1 MKNRKLPLLFALFLI
16 FTFCLSHSVSASQ
29 ASPLLTYKGAN
40 GVEIRSY
47 IPGYDEAKLQW
58 FYKEFT
64 KNTIGEEISYLS
76 SINLYPD
83 YPRGAN
89 TAGVWHGEWLN
100 NKLTPGRSIDLY
112 GVSDSNPHVLTT
124 LSHEYGHHF
133 MYYYLNKK
141 EGMTNNFLNSEYSKV
156 RNLNLY
162 EELNNGSH
170 SWSAAEIAAE
180 DYVQLFGNPSLSQI
194 RSFQFYPQENTEIPL
209 AWDVPG
215 LYDYFVKLSGLQG
228 KSDHQ
233 APSKPTLRLTQV
245 TNNEIFFQ
253 WDAVTDNSDKPL
265 IYSIVGITNLSEDN
279 QTIYIMNSTQQANRY
294 TASLNRRQLSRENVN
309 TILVKLVVMDQSG
322 NAVSSEVPVDLSNP
336 EASLSYLFPGVRIAG
351 ADRYQTSVAVSQAGF
366 PNGSSYAILV
376 TGENFPDALS
386 AAPLAKKYNAPILL
400 TPAKALNP
408 HIEAEI
414 SRLGVK
420 NVMIVGGKGAVS
432 LEIENSLKAKGIG
445 TKRIEGAS
453 RYDTALAIAKE
464 VGEFKEVFVCT
475 GENFPDALSAAA
487 VAASQGIPILLTPAQ
502 DLPEGFLKFLEDR
515 EVTQTYVVG
524 GTGVISPHVYDQ
536 LPQSKRLSGNNRYET
551 NQAILQEFS
560 TSLTGHTAYLA
571 TGNNYPDALSG
582 SILAAQKSSPIL
594 LVGSSGLKE
603 ADNYLESK
611 GLSDQDVQVIG
622 GPGVVSD
629 LLLKELFR

>member
-1 MKNRKLPLLFALFLI
+1 MRKRNLPFVFVLFLI
-16 FTFCLSHSVSASQ
+16 YIFCLSPSVSASQ

-47 IPGYDEAKLQW
+47 VPGYDETKLQW

-64 KNTIGEEISYLS
+64 KNTMGEEVSYLS
-76 SINLYPD
+76 YINLYPD
-83 YPRGAN
+83 YPRGDS

-112 GVSDSNPHVLTT
+112 GVSDNNPHVLTT

-170 SWSAAEIAAE
+170 AWSAAEIAAE
-180 DYVQLFGNPSLSQI
+180 DYVQLFGNPSLSQS
-194 RSFQFYPQENTEIPL
+194 RTYQFYPQENTEIPL

-228 KSDHQ
+228 KSDYQ

-245 TNNEIFFQ
+245 TDNEILFH
-253 WDAVTDNSDKPL
+253 WDAVTDNSNKPL
-265 IYSIVGITNLSEDN
+265 IYSIVGITNGSENN
-279 QTIYIMNSTQQANRY
+279 QTIYVMNSTQEANRY
-294 TASLNRRQLSRENVN
+294 TSSLNRRQLSRENVN

-322 NAVSSEVPVDLSNP
+322 NAVSSEVPVDLSDP
-336 EASLSYLFPGVRIAG
+336 EASLSYLFPGVRLAG

-376 TGENFPDALS
+376 TGENFPDALA

-400 TPAKALNP
+400 TPSKALNP

-420 NVMIVGGKGAVS
+420 NVLIIGGKGAVS
-432 LEIENSLKAKGIG
+432 LEIETSLKAKGIG

-464 VGEFKEVFVCT
+464 VGAFNEVFICT

-515 EVTQTYVVG
+515 EVTRTYVVG
-524 GTGVISPHVYDQ
+524 GTGVVSPHVYNQ
-536 LPQSKRLSGNNRYET
+536 LPKAKRLSGNNRYET

-594 LVGSSGLKE
+594 LVGSSGLTE

-611 GLSDQDVQVIG
+611 SLSDREVQVIG